1 MTGAAVRRPPS
12 ATRGRY
18 LLIMVV
24 LLLGGALAGQLTH
37 HLTVGLDWRDVTV
50 ACFRDAAAQFPGDP
64 LRRAPVVNSC
74 RAGVEHRYALFAA
87 AGALLTLAAAL
98 LLARLQP
105 RLLLRR
111 LGPRRPAPFTA
122 RAAEIAAGLGVR
134 RPPVVEFGPF
144 TLREPFTVRSSGAT
158 RIVLPPGA
166 RRLPADHLDAV
177 LRHETAHAAA
187 GDVTLVWLT
196 RGLLWALPVV
206 MAVPLLVAPFRD
218 GLNDFP
224 FWLRYGVRA
233 ALLWT
238 AGYLLTRA
246 VMRDRELEADHHAAR
261 AGSADAL
268 RTLLAPT
275 HHPAA
280 HSTRARRLLATHPQ
294 PARRVAVLR
303 EPARLLGMPALVA
316 WVAGVLAVNIWSAGS
331 QILLSALLGTALEPY
346 PQLVAGLAA
355 GALLVATWGLAMWR
369 RAAEAGPPRAPAAGT
384 LIGPSPGAAL
394 GSAAGTLT
402 GPSPAAGTV
411 TGPSPAAALGS
422 AAGTLTGPPRAATLG
437 LLAGALTGLLVNLDP
452 RSLAGDWTIDWWAV
466 LYVPL
471 ALGGAAGCV
480 LALSCRR
487 RPWPVVLAL
496 GTAVFAGALWIG
508 FGMAAQQALAVQTD
522 LPAAAAV
529 LWTAGFGSAWLTPA
543 TVTVVALAV
552 AAASSRAALLG
563 LLAGL
568 LTLAAR
574 WLTPLA
580 ALDLYPEAQRD
591 WWASATAAITLTV
604 LLLLLRGA
612 AGLADALIAAPAA
625 ALTVTAGVL
634 LRYLSDWDDPVA
646 AARVYVTRPLTML
659 AVLTLAVAATACFL
673 PSRPGRPGWR
683 GAAVLALTAAAAAS
697 TLLLSGDGLLTR

>member
-1 MTGAAVRRPPS
+1 
-12 ATRGRY
+12 
-18 LLIMVV
+18 MVV

-50 ACFRDAAAQFPGDP
+50 ACFRDAAVQFPGDP

-87 AGALLTLAAAL
+87 AGALLTLAPAL

-122 RAAEIAAGLGVR
+122 RAAEIAAELGVR

-206 MAVPLLVAPFRD
+206 MAVPLLVALFRD

-224 FWLRYGVRA
+224 FWVRYGLRA

-268 RTLLAPT
+268 RTLLTAAGRRPPVPSHPHGRADDLVAAPT
-275 HHPAA
+275 PSGTTARLVHRLRLVSA
-280 HSTRARRLLATHPQ
+280 RASDLLATHPQ
-294 PARRVAVLR
+294 PRRRVTVLR

-316 WVAGVLAVNIWSAGS
+316 WVAGVLAVNIWSAGT
-331 QILLSALLGTALEPY
+331 QILLSAFLGTALEPY
-346 PQLVAGLAA
+346 PQLAAGLAA

-369 RAAEAGPPRAPAAGT
+369 RAAEARPPRAPAAGT
-384 LIGPSPGAAL
+384 LTGPSPGAAP
-394 GSAAGTLT
+394 GSAGTLT
-402 GPSPAAGTV
+402 D
-411 TGPSPAAALGS
+411 
-422 AAGTLTGPPRAATLG
+422 PPRAATLG
-437 LLAGALTGLLVNLDP
+437 LLAGTLTGLLVNLDP

-466 LYVPL
+466 LYVPI

-480 LALSCRR
+480 LALSFRR
-487 RPWPVVLAL
+487 RPWPVVLAF
-496 GTAVFAGALWIG
+496 GTVVFAGALWIG
-508 FGMAAQQALAVQTD
+508 FGTAAQQALAVQAD

-529 LWTAGFGSAWLTPA
+529 LWTAGFGSAWLAPA
-543 TVTVVALAV
+543 TVTVLALAV
-552 AAASSRAALLG
+552 VAASSHAALLG

-574 WLTPLA
+574 RLTPLA

-634 LRYLSDWDDPVA
+634 LRYLPDWDDPVA
-646 AARVYVTRPLTML
+646 AARVYMTRPLTML

-683 GAAVLALTAAAAAS
+683 GTAVLALIAAVAAS
-697 TLLLSGDGLLTR
+697 TFLLSGDGLLSR